1 MITLVYNKRVS
12 VHNNL
17 LHSVY
22 IRDCEDVDAPRMK
35 NIGYV
40 LSGYDIYHGNPIL
53 SSGIV
58 DPGFRSLIF
67 AAEYNGDT
75 TPDYRYCTPDG
86 LSLLSCFG
94 NCDLSFN
101 TDEIYGTYSYN
112 EKLSGSFGL
121 GVEIGVG
128 DAVGKF
134 GASIG
139 WSHVEKYTE
148 NGSNIF
154 TQSEAHC
161 CAYTTE
167 MFEFVRPKFHRNF
180 IAGLETLT
188 EHYNKSEDTVY
199 RR

>member
-1 MITLVYNKRVS
+1 
-12 VHNNL
+12 
-17 LHSVY
+17 
-22 IRDCEDVDAPRMK
+22 MK

-40 LSGYDIYHGNPIL
+40 LSGYDIYHGNPI
-53 SSGIV
+53 SASGIV

-67 AAEYNGDT
+67 KAEYNGDT
-75 TPDYRYCTPDG
+75 TPDYRFCTPDG

-94 NCDLSFN
+94 NCALSFN
-101 TDEIYGTYSYN
+101 TDEIYGTYSYR
-112 EKLSGSFGL
+112 EKLSGSFGIGGGGL
-121 GVEIGVG
+121 GGS
-128 DAVGKF
+128 F
-134 GASIG
+134 SASIS
-139 WSHVEKYTE
+139 WSHVEHYTE

-180 IAGLETLT
+180 IAGLKTLT
-188 EHYNKSEDTVY
+188 EDYNKTEDTVY